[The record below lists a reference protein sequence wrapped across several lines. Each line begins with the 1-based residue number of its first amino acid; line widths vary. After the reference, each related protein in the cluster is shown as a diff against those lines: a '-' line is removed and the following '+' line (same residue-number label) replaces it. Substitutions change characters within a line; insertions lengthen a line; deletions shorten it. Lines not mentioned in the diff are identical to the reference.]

1 MDTKIVEDIRKNLTN
16 KTSDELLQ
24 IWKEND
30 RERWSEMAFEA
41 TKQILN
47 ERGIELPPQDPPKE
61 AKPQA
66 APRRSRQRTSARIFI
81 VIVAV
86 WWAIV
91 IAGLIREPTPS
102 DFPLIGAGIAFL
114 ASCFWFVELGRREL
128 RKPLPLVLGLL
139 CAVGMFYGLFIAVSS
154 FLIDG
159 DLAYS
164 IGSVVPVVV
173 LGFLAYRLSFKQ

>member
-1 MDTKIVEDIRKNLTN
+1 MDTKIVEDIRKNLAN

-41 TKQILN
+41 AKQILN
-47 ERGIELPPQDPPKE
+47 ERGIELPPQDLPKD
-61 AKPQA
+61 AKPQE
-66 APRRSRQRTSARIFI
+66 APQRSRQRTSARVFI

-91 IAGLIREPTPS
+91 IFGIIREPTPS
-102 DFPLIGAGIAFL
+102 DSPLIGAGIAFL

-128 RKPLPLVLGLL
+128 RKPLTLGLGLL
-139 CAVGMFYGLFIAVSS
+139 CAAVMFYGLFMAVSS
-154 FLIDG
+154 FLSDG
-159 DLAYS
+159 NLAYS
-164 IGSVVPVVV
+164 IGSFVPVVF
-173 LGFLAYRLSFKQ
+173 LGFLAYRLSFKE

>member
-1 MDTKIVEDIRKNLTN
+1 MVEDIRQNLAN

-24 IWKEND
+24 ICKEND
-30 RERWSEMAFEA
+30 HERWSEFAFEA
-41 TKQILN
+41 AKQILT
-47 ERGIELPPQDPPKE
+47 ERGIELLPQDPPKE

-66 APRRSRQRTSARIFI
+66 APQRSRHRTSTRVFI
-81 VIVAV
+81 VLVTV

-102 DFPLIGAGIAFL
+102 DSLLIGAGIAFL

-128 RKPLPLVLGLL
+128 RKPLPLGLGLL
-139 CAVGMFYGLFIAVSS
+139 CAVSMFYGLFLSASS
-154 FLIDG
+154 FLSDG
-159 DLAYS
+159 NLTYS
-164 IGSVVPVVV
+164 IGSFVPVVV